1 MSNYWNNQVMLP
13 APELIETMTGSN
25 VLIGTLLFNPVKLV
39 LDNQSTV
46 SIVLSLSFDGGTTLI
61 QWHTFPAGEGMI
73 LDEDLY
79 SFPKGT
85 SFYGNGA
92 SGDFSVSYCYLKQ

>member
-1 MSNYWNNQVMLP
+1 MSNYWNNQLMLP
-13 APELIETMTGSN
+13 GEELIATMTGSN
-25 VLIGTLLFNPVKLV
+25 VLIGTLLQNPVKIIF
-39 LDNQSTV
+39 DNQGTV
-46 SIVLSLSFDGGTTLI
+46 SIVLSFSFDGGSSLI
-61 QWHTFPAGEGMI
+61 PWHTFPAGEAII

-92 SGDFSVSYCYLKQ
+92 SGDFSISYCYLKQ